1 MKLVRDKIPEL
12 IKRDNKIPIFYIA
25 DDQEYYSALKNK
37 LSEELEEFLESENV
51 EELADLIEV
60 IYAIVDF
67 RKIERIE
74 LEDIRIKK
82 VVERGA
88 FKNKFILKEVKWIFS
103 KPLNNFP
110 NYLFYEKLWR
120 NATRRIS

>member
-88 FKNKFILKEVKWIFS
+88 FKNKFILKEVK
-103 KPLNNFP
+103 
-110 NYLFYEKLWR
+110 
-120 NATRRIS
+120 